1 MKRKLWQIMLLL
13 FVCMTGRAYD
23 FNVDGIHYNFIANN
37 DNNVSV
43 AGCDDGM
50 TIVNIPSRVYYGGG
64 WLHVTE
70 IGESAFA
77 GYDPYEYTPGC
88 CTFTLPNS
96 IEIIRAKAF
105 FDCNL
110 NPDITLPTS
119 LRVIEQG
126 AFSETSIWT
135 VNIPES
141 VEQIGAGAFGGTWD
155 DCPDNDESYCWAR
168 YPGKYVVDSR
178 NQYFSSNDGILYDKA
193 KTRIIDIPDGFV
205 GEINIPNTVKKCEDD
220 FASGVTKIWVAAKTW
235 YEMDF
240 SRSNLPYVTYKKD
253 EDDNLIYEYGHPA
266 VDSYIIYDGSTPVG
280 PVNGEVVLPE
290 GVERLGAFL
299 FSSSSGYYHVC
310 EYMTSVTI
318 PNSVTSIGKYAFSG
332 CRCLT
337 SVVSKIEEPFTIYS
351 SAFEGIASTC
361 TLTVPYGTKD
371 AYIAHGWTTSVFKGG
386 IVEAP
391 APTVLAT
398 GVSLNKTAVTLN
410 SVGQTATLIATVA
423 PDNVSNS
430 NVTWTSS
437 NNGVATVSNTGIVT
451 AVANGTATITATTD
465 DGTDLA
471 ATCAVT
477 VDISV
482 SIAFA
487 DANVKAICL
496 ANWDTDGDD
505 ELSMEEA
512 AAVTDLGTVFKENTT
527 ITSFDELQYFTG
539 LESICDEAFNGC
551 SNLASVVLPEGLKN
565 INHKSFCSTGLK
577 SIKFPASLEYAG
589 DQAFRDSPLENIDF
603 NGCAATF
610 DMACFQGNNVE
621 DLYIPNT
628 VKFVGYNNLS
638 WSSLKHVTFE
648 AFEEGQEPWKV
659 PTLLAGCVHLESVV
673 LPTTAVMGGE
683 FLEICWDLTSITI
696 LKVEDNFDIM
706 AQNYARILGDVPYT
720 NYVKVNIPEGY
731 AEKFLRAGYY
741 NLSDLGGL
749 PFAREEFE
757 SEAARISLMADQLSG
772 GDKGALTTAISNA
785 RAIVNA
791 AGDYLT
797 IYAQIDAIKD
807 AAKIYVNSTTLTKG
821 DDLTAAY
828 ILNPEFDHFQFGWS
842 IFSGYDT
849 RGVNFGNRRE
859 NGGVSIE
866 NFVEAQCGGGLGD
879 GQIAQTITN
888 LPAGIY
894 RLEIDA
900 QADTWSEEVPVTG
913 TTFFAG
919 TSSIPVSTKPD
930 KPEHFSV
937 RFENPSTQ
945 SVTVGINLASSNAKY
960 VSADNFRLYYEGE
973 VAPPPAGTELVSSED
988 DTYYIYNVEAGMF
1001 LNAGNS
1007 WGTHALLAE
1016 TGLPVRMTQ
1025 DSDGYW
1031 EIFFRKGS
1039 HHQQKLFVAD
1049 DSKAVYV
1056 DWAGGVPPRW
1066 LIAPLDG
1073 SYTIQYM
1080 SDEGTSYVLGNDPNR
1095 QDVDWQNNTTF
1106 DTHID
1111 VIRTNN
1117 IANHTRWQFIKAADY
1132 DLAMAKRQLFVTIC
1146 RMEQSDV
1153 DNDDLLSNGEAV
1165 YYDAHATLA
1174 EVIEAITLLNS
1185 QMGMPKENAP
1195 VDMTAIIINPAFEKN
1210 TTEGWTDATR
1220 GSTDSRVQEF
1230 NQTSFNMYQ
1239 QIVGVPNGRYRL
1251 KYKGYHRAGSDTGDA
1266 SAVVYA
1272 NDVQKTLKR
1281 ICDGASDTQLLGW
1294 GELSYNGQWIPDYR
1308 SASRKYFDAGLYADY
1323 LEVEVTDN
1331 TLTIGVKNTEEMGA
1345 NHRVC
1350 FSDFELEILEN
1361 AAQPQNKLMDFEV
1374 EVAQGRVGVA
1384 SIEMKN
1390 VDPITAFQFEVSVPE
1405 GVTLTACEL
1414 TKERKAP
1421 AHTISYRKLANGNY
1435 QIVTNISLDKPV
1447 FSGTEGALVNLVLKA
1462 DAAMV
1467 EGEYDVTIKNIELTT
1482 NKVLAIRPSDVHGM
1496 MTVINSGG
1504 IIVGDVNG
1512 TGTVTITDAVA
1523 IVSHILGEDIDGFVS
1538 AAADVTGD
1546 GRITITDAVAIV
1558 DMILHGSASS
1568 KGRAGMDEDELDPQ

>member
-1 MKRKLWQIMLLL
+1 MLNI
-13 FVCMTGRAYD
+13 
-23 FNVDGIHYNFIANN
+23 FNN
-37 DNNVSV
+37 
-43 AGCDDGM
+43 C
-50 TIVNIPSRVYYGGG
+50 
-64 WLHVTE
+64 
-70 IGESAFA
+70 
-77 GYDPYEYTPGC
+77 
-88 CTFTLPNS
+88 
-96 IEIIRAKAF
+96 
-105 FDCNL
+105 
-110 NPDITLPTS
+110 
-119 LRVIEQG
+119 
-126 AFSETSIWT
+126 
-135 VNIPES
+135 
-141 VEQIGAGAFGGTWD
+141 
-155 DCPDNDESYCWAR
+155 
-168 YPGKYVVDSR
+168 
-178 NQYFSSNDGILYDKA
+178 
-193 KTRIIDIPDGFV
+193 
-205 GEINIPNTVKKCEDD
+205 
-220 FASGVTKIWVAAKTW
+220 SG
-235 YEMDF
+235 
-240 SRSNLPYVTYKKD
+240 L
-253 EDDNLIYEYGHPA
+253 
-266 VDSYIIYDGSTPVG
+266 
-280 PVNGEVVLPE
+280 
-290 GVERLGAFL
+290 
-299 FSSSSGYYHVC
+299 
-310 EYMTSVTI
+310 TSVTI
-318 PNSVTSIGKYAFSG
+318 PNSVTSIGHHAFSG
-332 CRCLT
+332 CSGLT
-337 SVVSKIEEPFTIYS
+337 SVTIPNSVTSIGSYAFSRCYGLTSVESKIEEPFTIYS
-351 SAFEGIASTC
+351 SAFERIASTC

-477 VDISV
+477 VDIFV

-589 DQAFRDSPLENIDF
+589 DQAFKYSSLESIDF
-603 NGCAATF
+603 NGCTATF
-610 DMACFQGNNVE
+610 GTECFLGNRVD

-628 VKFVGYNNLS
+628 VKFVGYNNLA

-659 PTLLAGCVHLESVV
+659 SVLLAGCVHLESVV

-683 FLEICWDLTSITI
+683 FFEKCWDLTSITI

-842 IFSGYDT
+842 IFKGYDT
-849 RGVNFGNRRE
+849 RGVNFGNRCE

-866 NFVEAQCGGGLGD
+866 NFVEAQNGGGLGD

-913 TTFFAG
+913 TTLFAG
-919 TSSIPVSTKPD
+919 SSSIPISTKPY

-937 RFENPSTQ
+937 RFENPTTQ
-945 SVTVGINLASSNAKY
+945 NVTVGINLASSNAKY

-973 VAPPPAGTELVSSED
+973 VAPAPAGTELVSSED

-1007 WGTHALLAE
+1007 RGTHALLAE

-1039 HHQQKLFVAD
+1039 NHQQKLFVAD
-1049 DSKAVYV
+1049 DSKEVWV

-1073 SYTIQYM
+1073 CYTIQYM

-1117 IANHTRWQFIKAADY
+1117 VANHTRWQFIKAADY
-1132 DLAMAKRQLFVTIC
+1132 DLAMAKRQLFATIC

-1165 YYDAHATLA
+1165 YYDANATLA

-1239 QIVGVPNGRYRL
+1239 QIVGVPNGHYRL
-1251 KYKGYHRAGSDTGDA
+1251 KYKGYHRAGSNTGDA

-1294 GELSYNGQWIPDYR
+1294 AELSYNGQWIPDYQI
-1308 SASRKYFDAGLYADY
+1308 ASRKYFDAGLYADY